1 MEVQE
6 MGLKGMVVSIIA
18 FAVGA
23 VMYWAVTTQGNG
35 FRVSTVGVILMV
47 VGGVGLVV
55 SAIVFGVSSRP
66 TGSRNRTYDR
76 EATDAQ
82 GGSSSVHEEVH

>member
-1 MEVQE
+1 
-6 MGLKGMVVSIIA
+6 MGLKGMVISIVA

-23 VMYWAVTTQGNG
+23 VMYFAVTTQGNG

-47 VGGVGLVV
+47 VGGVGLFV

-76 EATDAQ
+76 KATDTQ